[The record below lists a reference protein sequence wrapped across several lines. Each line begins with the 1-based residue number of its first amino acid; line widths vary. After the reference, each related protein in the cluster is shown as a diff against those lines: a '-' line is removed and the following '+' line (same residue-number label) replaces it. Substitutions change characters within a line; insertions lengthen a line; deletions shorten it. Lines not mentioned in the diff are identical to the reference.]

1 MSPISEKLLKLDS
14 LSSDDG
20 SPVFSASRSA
30 VQAVAAPER
39 AKQAESEAQGPVF
52 RESTHE
58 PQGIVHRFKNMVT
71 KENMVST
78 VMTLGFIKGW
88 LDKTL
93 GAWGLPAPAAI
104 AGKPGLLGNVP
115 GVKAVDSV
123 LYGKGID
130 KSKLTFSGNPK
141 PQGVLPKIMAIS
153 ITSGLVQ
160 NLAFFMTKRG
170 GEFPEGKNML
180 EKTINSIKHPDKH
193 AVHFS
198 TASISGILA
207 VMSGSRMLMGLQ
219 GMNKMRQGDASQDMK
234 TNASMVISGIAGL
247 ICTPMIFLGMFKI
260 KNEGKDGAAS
270 PDKPEEEAKSPEALK
285 TFAEE
290 KAAVGETKGSFIK
303 SFSPKHLKDMAAY
316 AMKHDR
322 MGVVGRGLALV
333 MELGFV
339 AEGRMALQKDPT
351 NGAAYKTVQGG
362 LTGVALSLL
371 QSHFVYDRLLT
382 ASQSQG
388 ASASR

>member
-1 MSPISEKLLKLDS
+1 MSPITEKLLKLDAS
-14 LSSDDG
+14 TSEQDA
-20 SPVFSASRSA
+20 PVFSASRSA
-30 VQAVAAPER
+30 AQAVVSPAR
-39 AKQAESEAQGPVF
+39 DKGVSEDEQGPVF
-52 RESTHE
+52 SESRHE
-58 PQGIVHRFKNMVT
+58 PQGIVHRFKNMVS

-93 GAWGLPAPAAI
+93 GAWGLPAPAVI
-104 AGKPGLLGNVP
+104 AGKPGMLGNVP
-115 GVKAVDSV
+115 GAKAVDSI

-130 KSKLTFSGNPK
+130 KSKLTFSGNPR
-141 PQGVLPKIMAIS
+141 PEGILPKVMAIS

-198 TASISGILA
+198 TATISGILA
-207 VMSGSRMLMGLQ
+207 VMSSSRMLMGLQ
-219 GMNKMRQGDASQDMK
+219 GMNKMRQGDTSQDMK

-260 KNEGKDGAAS
+260 KDDGKEGAEAA
-270 PDKPEEEAKSPEALK
+270 KPEDAPKEMK

-290 KAAVGETKGSFIK
+290 KAAAANDKTGFVK

-316 AMKHDR
+316 ALKNDR
-322 MGVVGRGLALV
+322 MGLVGRGLALV

-382 ASQSQG
+382 ASQQKN
-388 ASASR
+388 ASATR